1 MSIFG
6 DYELKLGL
14 TEENK
19 STKKDLPREPGD
31 PAKQFKMGQDIAG
44 LGVNFKVWSSSQG
57 EEKFKIGL
65 FGGESVDA
73 KPRFVLTPSETLYDS
88 SVNAQL
94 CIGPYKPR
102 GELSTRMARGEKGI
116 ATIDLVAGRMGSY
129 ARSYENDEDL
139 EGLKKQL
146 RIAETKMTQAYNA
159 VSRDDDGDGDGIADS
174 IDFDRYMEQQAVYN
188 ALKTRVESYAKRGSN
203 TPIYTVNNYKVDA
216 ARVVICQKGDVDM
229 DFGIR
234 PGRVGTSKS
243 RSFVALK
250 GDDVRIV
257 AREAIKLVTGTD
269 DENAQ
274 GGRLD
279 VPRGIDLIGGNDDQD
294 MQPILKGTNV
304 LECLD
309 DMNDNISALNGI
321 VMDVLLQQMIFNT
334 VLAFHIHIDPFTG
347 VTGPSVETMA
357 SWALM
362 IPQQIGVTFTSI
374 LSNKINTGRT
384 YFKYLMPKP
393 FLNDK
398 FICSKYNHTN

>member
-6 DYELKLGL
+6 EFAEKLGL
-14 TEENK
+14 TEENR

-44 LGVNFKVWSSSQG
+44 LGVNFKVWSTSQG
-57 EEKFKIGL
+57 EEKYKIGL

-73 KPRFVLTPSETLYDS
+73 KPRFVLAPSETLYDS
-88 SVNAQL
+88 SVNAQV

-102 GELSTRMARGEKGI
+102 GVLSTRMARGEKGI
-116 ATIDLVAGRMGSY
+116 AAIDLVAGRMGSY

-159 VSRDDDGDGDGIADS
+159 VPKEDDVVDAGSIA
-174 IDFDRYMEQQAVYN
+174 FDIYQERQAAYN
-188 ALKTRVESYAKRGSN
+188 ALKTRVESFAKRGNN

-216 ARVVICQKGDVDM
+216 ARVVICQKGDVDT

-257 AREAIKLVTGTD
+257 ARESIKLVTGTD

-294 MQPILKGTNV
+294 MQPLLKGTNV

-309 DMNDNISALNGI
+309 DINDNISALNGI

-347 VTGPSVETMA
+347 ITGPSVETMA

-374 LSNKINTGRT
+374 LSNKINTGVT